1 MANEQ
6 DAVKE
11 SEPELAVK
19 ADKTIKMKCR
29 ATRDCAVSVCVN
41 CFGIYHNRCISKI
54 KRVKSISENKIA
66 CCESSMVITE
76 NKDSDKFI
84 IIQLEKDKL
93 ESENTYLKQLIHEV
107 QDKNNILR
115 INNSLLLD
123 KIRYLEEAGNSHE
136 KHVVKNVNTRR
147 HQQSSYA
154 EVLYSKNNPIP
165 VIPPPTSNSLPVIT
179 SNVHQGSTDKS
190 MTLPKTGS
198 SLIGDV
204 TNCTVTKHPRLESWR
219 LTTTPMQN
227 IHKTVKYSWNT
238 KAINLTMN
246 HTLVFLGDD
255 EKAKPWEQMK
265 NNKMSPTAA
274 LPEQKKGCGSNY
286 TECPDR
292 PPHRTS

>member
-1 MANEQ
+1 MAGEQ

-19 ADKTIKMKCR
+19 ADKTIKMKCC

-41 CFGIYHNRCISKI
+41 CFGMYHNSCISKI

-115 INNSLLLD
+115 ISNSLLLD
-123 KIRYLEEAGNSHE
+123 KIRYLEEAGNSHK

-154 EVLYSKNNPIP
+154 EALYAKNHPIP
-165 VIPPPTSNSLPVIT
+165 VIPPPTSNSLLVIT
-179 SNVHQGSTDKS
+179 SNIHQGSTDKS
-190 MTLPKTGS
+190 MMLPKTGS
-198 SLIGDV
+198 SLRGDV
-204 TNCTVTKHPRLESWR
+204 TNCTVTEHPRLGI
-219 LTTTPMQN
+219 LAPDDYTNAKHTQN
-227 IHKTVKYSWNT
+227 SEIFVEYE
-238 KAINLTMN
+238 
-246 HTLVFLGDD
+246 GDKSHN
-255 EKAKPWEQMK
+255 EP
-265 NNKMSPTAA
+265 
-274 LPEQKKGCGSNY
+274 Y
-286 TECPDR
+286 TR
-292 PPHRTS
+292 ISRRRRKS